1 MIKLTVFTPTYNR
14 GYCLHQCYESLKRQT
29 NKHFIWLIIDDGS
42 TDNTETLVKQWID
55 EQELNI
61 NYVKQ
66 ANQGMH
72 GAHNT
77 AYETIDT
84 ELNVCLDS
92 DDMFH
97 EEAVDRILSFWK
109 AYGSNKVSGF
119 VALNANDEGDIL
131 GSELPKGITSSTLF
145 DLYYKHGIT
154 GDKKLIYRTEVA
166 KNFPYPLF
174 EGEKYVG
181 LAYKYYKLDEQYPLL
196 LMNQVVCL
204 VEYRSDGSTMNMLR
218 QYKTN
223 PKGFAFYR
231 HQLMTLSLANT
242 TFKFRQAIHYVSSS
256 LLSKNKA
263 FFKESPAPWLT
274 VAALPFGVCLYVY
287 INFKF
292 LKELKGSH

>member
-42 TDNTETLVKQWID
+42 TDNTVALVKQWMD
-55 EQELNI
+55 EQELTI
-61 NYVKQ
+61 HYVKQ
-66 ANQGMH
+66 ENQGMH

-97 EEAVDRILSFWK
+97 EEAVDRILSFWE
-109 AYGSNKVSGF
+109 AYGSSKVSGF
-119 VALNANDEGDIL
+119 VALNANEEGDVL

-166 KNFPYPLF
+166 KNYPYPLF

-204 VEYRSDGSTMNMLR
+204 VEYRPDGSTMNMLR

-242 TFKFRQAIHYVSSS
+242 KFKFRQAIHYVSSS

-263 FFKESPAPWLT
+263 FIKESPAPWLT
-274 VAALPFGVCLYVY
+274 VAALPFGACLYVY
-287 INFKF
+287 IAIKF